1 MKKVVS
7 IAICLL
13 SLFSMTLHVFA
24 EKGVDPNLP
33 TERIAPYLTD
43 NADLLTDNEEVL
55 LNRRLEEL
63 SQKEKMDIVVVTA
76 TDLDGKSPQSYA
88 DDFFDYNGFGYG
100 DKHNGILLLYRH
112 DQPGYRDIYISTT
125 GSAISRFNPYID
137 KMLDKLIIPLSDNEF
152 ESAFHLFIKLACRYN
167 GFYINPFW
175 LIIAIAISF
184 VIAFAVMK
192 ARTSSLTTAIRQF
205 NGDRYVTEMKL
216 TKQSDI
222 FLYRNVIRTRIPK
235 QTTASSS
242 GGGVHRGSS
251 GRSHG
256 GGGRRF

>member
-1 MKKVVS
+1 MKK
-7 IAICLL
+7 LL
-13 SLFSMTLHVFA
+13 SLIICLPVLFSMALPVLA

-33 TERIAPYLTD
+33 KERIAPYFTD
-43 NADLLTDNEEVL
+43 DADLLTDEEELL
-55 LNRRLEEL
+55 LNKRLEEL

-76 TDLDGKSPQSYA
+76 TDLGSKSPQSYA

-137 KMLDKLIIPLSDNEF
+137 KMLDKLIEPLSDNEF
-152 ESAFHLFIKLACRYN
+152 AYAFNLFTKLACRYN
-167 GFYINPFW
+167 GFYINPLW
-175 LIIAIAISF
+175 LIIAIGISF
-184 VIAFAVMK
+184 VFAFAVMK
-192 ARTSSLTTAIRQF
+192 ARTKSLTTAVRQLG
-205 NGDRYVTEMKL
+205 GDRYVTEMAL

-222 FLYRNVIRTRIPK
+222 FLYRNVHRTRVPK
-235 QTTASSS
+235 QTSSSS

>member
-1 MKKVVS
+1 MKKLFSFLISILFLFS
-7 IAICLL
+7 IALPVL
-13 SLFSMTLHVFA
+13 A
-24 EKGVDPNLP
+24 EEGVDPNLP

-43 NADLLTDNEEVL
+43 NANLLTDEEELL
-55 LNRRLEEL
+55 LNKKLEEL
-63 SQKEKMDIVVVTA
+63 SQKEKTDIVIVTA
-76 TDLDGKSPQSYA
+76 TDLGGKSPQSYA

-112 DQPGYRDIYISTT
+112 DNPGYRDIYISTT
-125 GSAISRFNPYID
+125 GNAIRRFNPYID
-137 KMLDKLIIPLSDNEF
+137 KMLDKLIGPLSDNEF
-152 ESAFHLFIKLACRYN
+152 DSAFNLFIKLACRYN
-167 GFYINPFW
+167 GFYINPLW
-175 LIIAIAISF
+175 LLIAIGIGF

-192 ARTSSLTTAIRQF
+192 AQTRSLTTAVRQF
-205 NGDRYVTEMKL
+205 GGDRYVTEMAI

-222 FLYRNVIRTRIPK
+222 FLYRNVLRTRVPK
-235 QTTASSS
+235 QTSTSSS